1 MMIMKPLHMLVLSGI
16 LQVTGCAIPF
26 LILIHKLEST
36 FFLNFLACGLMVTG
50 MFIGVIGLAS
60 YSRLQYKKKGTD
72 RN

>member
-1 MMIMKPLHMLVLSGI
+1 MMKPLHMLVLSGI

-36 FFLNFLACGLMVTG
+36 FFLNFLAWGLMVTG